1 MLVFSNDADS
11 VCYAP
16 RYYCDLENAGL
27 RELRIPYGKPR
38 NWIPIHKIRLRI
50 GNAIART
57 VIKAHILTSN
67 DHISNIGTKHAALHY
82 SPDVCKSTFGE
93 TAVLSETGIQA
104 VEEYLVKCYIYNTI
118 YSFINN
124 NEQLV

>member
-1 MLVFSNDADS
+1 MDVRECLYSPMMLIQFVM
-11 VCYAP
+11 P
-16 RYYCDLENAGL
+16 RDTIVTLDAGL

-93 TAVLSETGIQA
+93 TAVLSETDIQA
-104 VEEYLVKCYIYNTI
+104 AEE
-118 YSFINN
+118 
-124 NEQLV
+124 